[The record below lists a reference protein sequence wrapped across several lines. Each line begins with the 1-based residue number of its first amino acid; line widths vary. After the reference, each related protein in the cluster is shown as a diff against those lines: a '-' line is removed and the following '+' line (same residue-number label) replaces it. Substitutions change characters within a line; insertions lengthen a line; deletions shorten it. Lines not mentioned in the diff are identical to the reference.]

1 MNKKAWII
9 ISIIGLALIGAIVYL
24 AIENKHK
31 DADITAMEEMA
42 AFEKEKLQDE
52 YEQLALQFDGYSN
65 LEIQNDS
72 LTELLSKEQQRVR
85 DLLEELRITKATDA
99 KRINELKKE
108 LATVR
113 EVMKSYVAQ
122 IDSLDRQNKQLV
134 AENKQYRTQYQEVSQ
149 KAQNL
154 EQERAQL
161 TEVVSRAAVL
171 DVTNFAFTGQ
181 NDRGKV
187 KKHLRDFKK
196 FEFKFSV
203 MKNITAQPGM
213 KTLYLQIRQ
222 PNGEVLT
229 KSPDNV
235 FMFEG
240 EQQPYSIEHIFEY
253 QGERY
258 DDVLYWQ
265 VEEVLETGIYNAD
278 FFIDNNL
285 CGSFTF
291 TLMK

>member
-9 ISIIGLALIGAIVYL
+9 IAVIGLALIGAIVYL
-24 AIENKHK
+24 VIENKQK

-134 AENKQYRTQYQEVSQ
+134 AENRQYRTQYREVSQ
-149 KAQNL
+149 KAQDL

-161 TEVVSRAAVL
+161 TEAVSRAAVL
-171 DVTNFAFTGQ
+171 DVTNFVFQGQ
-181 NDRGKV
+181 NERGKE
-187 KKHLRDFKK
+187 KRHLRDIRK

-213 KTLYLQIRQ
+213 KTLYLQIRL

-229 KSPDNV
+229 KSPDNL

-253 QGERY
+253 QGDRY